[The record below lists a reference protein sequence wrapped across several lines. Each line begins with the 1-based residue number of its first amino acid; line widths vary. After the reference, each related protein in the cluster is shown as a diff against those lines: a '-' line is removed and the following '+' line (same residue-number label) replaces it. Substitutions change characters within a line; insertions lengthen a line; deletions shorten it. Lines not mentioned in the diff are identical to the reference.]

1 MRLLQV
7 IEPSRSDRFG
17 NLELKFLI
25 DESHGAG
32 DLVMFEFT
40 VPPRA
45 RVPARISTVMWT
57 RWSTGSAA
65 R

>member
-7 IEPSRSDRFG
+7 IEPSRSDRPG
-17 NLELKFLI
+17 NLELKFLV

-45 RVPARISTVMWT
+45 RVPAPHLHRDVDEVVY
-57 RWSTGSAA
+57 GLAA